1 MSVDI
6 RWTILALGLLLVAT
20 ACGDDGDGDDNGG
33 GSEPSPPAAT
43 LAALCGDSPLS
54 PPSTDNAFA
63 NPSFEDGTDPWCS
76 LKPPPFVL
84 SQDVAHSGKASAYEP
99 LRAGESEGCPPEAP
113 ECPDNYKISYLLQ
126 EISLHEL
133 PEVISGYYR
142 VENWEKGTEKQYLQ
156 FVVIVWRAANAP
168 IDAANHQIRYLLSGI
183 DSPPFQIGNAKF
195 VFLSRDEPPVGEWVR
210 FERNLREDFEKFWG
224 SVPRDFDSIRVLFEV
239 RYDDKQIGE
248 GPVAADVYYDDL
260 YLGPAPSP

>member
-20 ACGDDGDGDDNGG
+20 ACGDGGDDNDG

-43 LAALCGDSPLS
+43 LAAICGDSLVS
-54 PPSTDNAFA
+54 PPSTDNVFP
-63 NPSFEDGTDPWCS
+63 NPGFEDGTEPWCS
-76 LKPPPFVL
+76 LKPPAFAI
-84 SQDVAHSGKASAYEP
+84 SQDVAHSGKSSAYLP
-99 LRAGESEGCPPEAP
+99 FRADESEA
-113 ECPDNYKISYLLQ
+113 DNKIFYLVQ
-126 EISLHEL
+126 EIDLHEL

-142 VENWEKGTEKQYLQ
+142 VENWQKGTEKQYLQ
-156 FVVIVWRAANAP
+156 FVVILFGASNAP
-168 IDAANHQIRYLLSGI
+168 TGAGNHQIRYLLSGI
-183 DSPPFQIGNAKF
+183 AAPPFQIGNAKF

-224 SVPRDFDSIRVLFEV
+224 AIPVNFEKIRVLFEV